1 MRSDEELLKEIES
14 QDFDPNAGKTYTKK
28 EDVQLIVAHLEQL
41 SAQKRVNEAWQQP
54 ENLGQPGKQ

>member
-41 SAQKRVNEAWQQP
+41 SACLLYTSDAADE
-54 ENLGQPGKQ
+54 

>member
-41 SAQKRVNEAWQQP
+41 SAQK
-54 ENLGQPGKQ
+54 LSLIHI

>member
-28 EDVQLIVAHLEQL
+28 RRRTAHR
-41 SAQKRVNEAWQQP
+41 SSPRAAISPKAS
-54 ENLGQPGKQ
+54 K

>member
-28 EDVQLIVAHLEQL
+28 EDVQLIVA
-41 SAQKRVNEAWQQP
+41 SPRAAISPKAS
-54 ENLGQPGKQ
+54 K